1 MTPRMKQLVAFI
13 NNHVNE
19 YGETPSYDEM
29 REALGRKSKNCINRL
44 VKSLEEREIIKR
56 IPAKARSIKV
66 LDEYR
71 EIV

>member
-56 IPAKARSIKV
+56 IPAKARSIRV
-66 LDEYR
+66 LGEYR
-71 EIV
+71 GIL